1 MNITP
6 TPEVVTEIAARSV
19 YLMQN
24 YLYWKMEVDKTGDRD
39 SRIQL
44 DKWETRMHEFLK
56 GIEATEW
63 QSLKSLI
70 GELTIKTEQP

>member
-6 TPEVVTEIAARSV
+6 TPEVVTEIGARSV

-24 YLYWKMEVDKTGDRD
+24 YLYWKQEVDSTGDRD

-56 GIEATEW
+56 GIGATDW
-63 QSLKSLI
+63 RDLKTLI
-70 GELTIKTEQP
+70 AELTIKTDY